1 LEVTDMDQTSKLDHG
16 CSTLRAAHELLH
28 RAWPGRDA
36 SVAAW
41 LAYHR
46 HAAALYDHVA
56 ESDPDHRHE
65 ARYWAQQA
73 RSNADA
79 FAEQTSVSDTSH
91 SACA

>member
-1 LEVTDMDQTSKLDHG
+1 MDQTSKLDHG
-16 CSTLRAAHELLH
+16 CPTLRAAHELLH
-28 RAWPGRDA
+28 SAWPGRDA

-46 HAAALYDHVA
+46 H
-56 ESDPDHRHE
+56 E

-73 RSNADA
+73 RTNADA
-79 FAEQTSVSDTSH
+79 FAEQTSVSDTSQ